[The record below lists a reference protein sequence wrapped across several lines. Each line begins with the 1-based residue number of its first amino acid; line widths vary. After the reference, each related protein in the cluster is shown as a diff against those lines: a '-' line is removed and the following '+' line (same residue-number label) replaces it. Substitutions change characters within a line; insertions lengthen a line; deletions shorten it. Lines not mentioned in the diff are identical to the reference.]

1 MTRLTQW
8 IAAAAVA
15 LTGAVA
21 AQADDHPVVVELY
34 TSQGCSSC
42 PPADALL
49 HKLAARED
57 VIALALHVDYWDY
70 IGWKD
75 SFADPAFTARQK
87 NWARANNKR
96 TVYTPQM
103 IVHGAEDVV
112 GTHPMDLAR
121 LIEAHGDRPQPVTLD
136 VSRNGETLTVRAA
149 PDRSLPRSV
158 LQLVRYRPKA
168 SVEILRGENA
178 GKTLSYA
185 NIVTEWTALA
195 EWDGRV
201 PLEVEAQVPGTL
213 PVVVILQEQDYGAV
227 LSAARLR

>member
-1 MTRLTQW
+1 VRQFLYTVVYRTVGAGRRGRAGVARLPRSPGSLKSLIGYFRPGWIPVVTTGRNGDLMTRLTQW

-49 HKLAARED
+49 HKLAARDD

-112 GTHPMDLAR
+112 GTHPMDVAR
-121 LIEAHGDRPQPVTLD
+121 LIDVHGDRAQPVTLEL
-136 VSRNGETLTVRAA
+136 SRNGETLTVRA
-149 PDRSLPRSV
+149 
-158 LQLVRYRPKA
+158 
-168 SVEILRGENA
+168 
-178 GKTLSYA
+178 
-185 NIVTEWTALA
+185 
-195 EWDGRV
+195 
-201 PLEVEAQVPGTL
+201 
-213 PVVVILQEQDYGAV
+213 
-227 LSAARLR
+227 

>member
-1 MTRLTQW
+1 MTRFLQW
-8 IAAAAVA
+8 IAAAAIAV
-15 LTGAVA
+15 TGAGA
-21 AQADDHPVVVELY
+21 ASADDHPVVVELY

-49 HKLAARED
+49 HKLADRDD

-87 NWARANNKR
+87 SWARAHNKR

-112 GTHPMDLAR
+112 GTHPMDLAKT
-121 LIEAHGDRPQPVTLD
+121 IDAHGDQPGRVSLD
-136 VSRNGETLTVRAA
+136 VSRSGETVTVRAE
-149 PDRSLPRSV
+149 PDRGLPRSV
-158 LQLVRYRPKA
+158 LQLVRYRPQA
-168 SVEILRGENA
+168 TVEILRGENA

-201 PLEVEAQVPGTL
+201 PLEIEAQVTGDQ
-213 PVVVILQEQDYGAV
+213 PVVFILQEKGYGPV